1 MKKLTITLLNIFF
14 TLTLIASVIAMIF
27 SAYAGMEGSWTE
39 THTILACC
47 GVPIAA
53 LSTAALNYIDRQLP
67 I

>member
-14 TLTLIASVIAMIF
+14 TLTLIAAVIAMIF

-39 THTILACC
+39 IHTILACC